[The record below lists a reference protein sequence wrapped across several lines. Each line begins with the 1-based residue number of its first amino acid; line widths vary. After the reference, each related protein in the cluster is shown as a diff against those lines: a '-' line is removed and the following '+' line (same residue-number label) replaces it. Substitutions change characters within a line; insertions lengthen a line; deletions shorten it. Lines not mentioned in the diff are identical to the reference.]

1 MSHHGKSA
9 ERKWVYNPQYNSAM
23 LLWIAWKHEKDPTKM
38 SQLTRK
44 YEWSSDFVDFSVCLM
59 IWRKVG
65 SMLIVFSLFSYVKIS
80 TSIPTSNLDHNSHQN
95 STIPSAFFWNDVN
108 ISWPTEILIFRRIL
122 FCQKFSHLW
131 PHWKF
136 RKFPISTHLWQKG
149 YSIRG
154 EHLGSSSRG
163 APPSLQ
169 GFHQMSWWSSVDG
182 WNPIPNH
189 RLDVSNLSKF
199 WDKLPDTSTD

>member
-44 YEWSSDFVDFSVCLM
+44 YEWSSDFVDFSFCLM

-65 SMLIVFSLFSYVKIS
+65 WMLIVFSLFSYVKIS

-95 STIPSAFFWNDVN
+95 STIPSVFLKWCKYFM
-108 ISWPTEILIFRRIL
+108 PTEILIQADSLYKNFHISDL
-122 FCQKFSHLW
+122 TL
-131 PHWKF
+131 F
-136 RKFPISTHLWQKG
+136 RKFPESTCGKKVT
-149 YSIRG
+149 
-154 EHLGSSSRG
+154 
-163 APPSLQ
+163 A
-169 GFHQMSWWSSVDG
+169 SVVST
-182 WNPIPNH
+182 
-189 RLDVSNLSKF
+189 LDRVNVGPLHPFRDS
-199 WDKLPDTSTD
+199 

>member
-95 STIPSAFFWNDVN
+95 STIPSAFLLKWCKYFMANGDSDISADSLLPKIFTSLTSLEVSKIPHQHAPVAKRLQHPWWAPWIEFTWGPSIPSGIPSDVMV
-108 ISWPTEILIFRRIL
+108 IFCWWL
-122 FCQKFSHLW
+122 KSH
-131 PHWKF
+131 
-136 RKFPISTHLWQKG
+136 SQ
-149 YSIRG
+149 
-154 EHLGSSSRG
+154 
-163 APPSLQ
+163 PPF
-169 GFHQMSWWSSVDG
+169 GCIK
-182 WNPIPNH
+182 P
-189 RLDVSNLSKF
+189 
-199 WDKLPDTSTD
+199 